1 MCEANVDTALIEK
14 HWDTL
19 VHLAASVMSGNASAV
34 AALARFGSAARGD
47 PIYEADVQ
55 LGRLLRTTF
64 LADYFLKDPFRNEL
78 RRVLN
83 RGEAVNALKRA
94 IYTGRVSPAQA
105 KRTEEMQAV
114 ADALSL
120 LANIIM
126 AWNTT
131 QMQSVLDRWANRR
144 QVIPAELTGKIAP
157 TRLQGINLRGVFR
170 FPVERYANEIL
181 PSQGVA
187 ITGKNG

>member
-1 MCEANVDTALIEK
+1 MATPAQLQRWPDL
-14 HWDTL
+14 DRPR
-19 VHLAASVMSGNASAV
+19 G
-34 AALARFGSAARGD
+34 GD
-47 PIYEADVQ
+47 PIYEAGVRW
-55 LGRLLRTTF
+55 GRLLRTAF
-64 LADYFLKDPFRNEL
+64 LADYFVKGAFRNEL

-83 RGEAVNALKRA
+83 RGEAVNALKRV
-94 IYTGRVSPAQA
+94 IYTGRVSPTQA
-105 KRTEEMQAV
+105 KRVEEMQAV

-131 QMQSVLDRWANRR
+131 QMQAVLDRWANRR

-170 FPVERYANEIL
+170 FPVERYARKSCRHRPRRKPGSAVETEHAFA
-181 PSQGVA
+181 PS
-187 ITGKNG
+187 NGD

>member
-1 MCEANVDTALIEK
+1 MF
-14 HWDTL
+14 H
-19 VHLAASVMSGNASAV
+19 SAIRRSHCDRKIV
-34 AALARFGSAARGD
+34 KRT
-47 PIYEADVQ
+47 V
-55 LGRLLRTTF
+55 LG
-64 LADYFLKDPFRNEL
+64 E
-78 RRVLN
+78 V
-83 RGEAVNALKRA
+83 VNALKRA

-105 KRTEEMQAV
+105 KRAEEMQAV

-131 QMQSVLDRWANRR
+131 QMQAVLDRWANRR

-170 FPVERYANEIL
+170 FPVERYASEIL
-181 PSQGVA
+181 PTQTEAKIGA
-187 ITGKNG
+187 ND